1 MTLFYI
7 TYLYDYKLPRQM
19 GAKRGAAPSKAR
31 SPVLMRP
38 SGKLIS
44 VSEAHS
50 ILAGARTQAFCFIF
64 TPQGGSTLFID

>member
-1 MTLFYI
+1 
-7 TYLYDYKLPRQM
+7 M

-64 TPQGGSTLFID
+64 TPQ

>member
-7 TYLYDYKLPRQM
+7 TVIRMIKMPRQM

-44 VSEAHS
+44 VIEAHS
-50 ILAGARTQAFCFIF
+50 WCPRTQTLCFIF
-64 TPQGGSTLFID
+64 TPQ